1 MLRHEWCYQHP
12 GRRFPLDLFSGVIV
26 LFIYPQ
32 SVRKG
37 VVRRAANQKSID
49 CRWQSHLCLMADMYV
64 TWDNLFEF
72 CTVILTVIL
81 LVFQMMNNK
90 EK

>member
-1 MLRHEWCYQHP
+1 
-12 GRRFPLDLFSGVIV
+12 
-26 LFIYPQ
+26 
-32 SVRKG
+32 
-37 VVRRAANQKSID
+37 
-49 CRWQSHLCLMADMYV
+49 MYV

>member
-1 MLRHEWCYQHP
+1 
-12 GRRFPLDLFSGVIV
+12 
-26 LFIYPQ
+26 
-32 SVRKG
+32 
-37 VVRRAANQKSID
+37 
-49 CRWQSHLCLMADMYV
+49 MADMYV

-72 CTVILTVIL
+72 CTVIL

>member
-1 MLRHEWCYQHP
+1 
-12 GRRFPLDLFSGVIV
+12 
-26 LFIYPQ
+26 
-32 SVRKG
+32 
-37 VVRRAANQKSID
+37 
-49 CRWQSHLCLMADMYV
+49 MYV

-81 LVFQMMNNK
+81 LVYQMMNNK

>member
-1 MLRHEWCYQHP
+1 
-12 GRRFPLDLFSGVIV
+12 
-26 LFIYPQ
+26 
-32 SVRKG
+32 
-37 VVRRAANQKSID
+37 
-49 CRWQSHLCLMADMYV
+49 MYV
-64 TWDNLFEF
+64 TWDNLFQF

>member
-1 MLRHEWCYQHP
+1 M
-12 GRRFPLDLFSGVIV
+12 F
-26 LFIYPQ
+26 
-32 SVRKG
+32 
-37 VVRRAANQKSID
+37 
-49 CRWQSHLCLMADMYV
+49 V
-64 TWDNLFEF
+64 TWDNLFQF

>member
-1 MLRHEWCYQHP
+1 
-12 GRRFPLDLFSGVIV
+12 
-26 LFIYPQ
+26 
-32 SVRKG
+32 
-37 VVRRAANQKSID
+37 
-49 CRWQSHLCLMADMYV
+49 MYV

-81 LVFQMMNNK
+81 LVFQMMKNK

>member
-1 MLRHEWCYQHP
+1 
-12 GRRFPLDLFSGVIV
+12 
-26 LFIYPQ
+26 
-32 SVRKG
+32 
-37 VVRRAANQKSID
+37 
-49 CRWQSHLCLMADMYV
+49 MYV

-81 LVFQMMNNK
+81 LVFQMMSNK

>member
-1 MLRHEWCYQHP
+1 
-12 GRRFPLDLFSGVIV
+12 
-26 LFIYPQ
+26 
-32 SVRKG
+32 
-37 VVRRAANQKSID
+37 
-49 CRWQSHLCLMADMYV
+49 MADMYV

-81 LVFQMMNNK
+81 LVFQMMNNN

>member
-1 MLRHEWCYQHP
+1 
-12 GRRFPLDLFSGVIV
+12 
-26 LFIYPQ
+26 
-32 SVRKG
+32 
-37 VVRRAANQKSID
+37 
-49 CRWQSHLCLMADMYV
+49 MYV
-64 TWDNLFEF
+64 TWDNLFDF

>member
-1 MLRHEWCYQHP
+1 
-12 GRRFPLDLFSGVIV
+12 
-26 LFIYPQ
+26 
-32 SVRKG
+32 
-37 VVRRAANQKSID
+37 
-49 CRWQSHLCLMADMYV
+49 MYV

-81 LVFQMMNNK
+81 LVFQMMNSK

>member
-1 MLRHEWCYQHP
+1 MCYAIP
-12 GRRFPLDLFSGVIV
+12 GATSTPVGGSPSTFSGVML
-26 LFIYPQ
+26 LFTPNPKQ
-32 SVRKG
+32 RG